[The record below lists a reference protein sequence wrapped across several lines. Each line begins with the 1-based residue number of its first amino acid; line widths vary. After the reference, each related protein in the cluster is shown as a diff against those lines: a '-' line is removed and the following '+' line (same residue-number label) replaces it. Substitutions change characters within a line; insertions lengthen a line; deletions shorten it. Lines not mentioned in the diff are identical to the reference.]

1 MLTNSKE
8 TYKKN
13 KYILAKTYRH
23 ITIMF
28 HVIKQISI
36 VVYIHLWT
44 QHRPWDFHV
53 YKTKSTFQQDDS
65 FQIKLEELICYWVKY
80 MALLHLVSKNHI
92 NDNQR
97 TTETLD
103 LRRHAF
109 ATKII
114 GIRVSQEIGK
124 RLISNTLESNCS
136 MSQLVFFWLQK
147 CIVLM

>member
-1 MLTNSKE
+1 
-8 TYKKN
+8 
-13 KYILAKTYRH
+13 
-23 ITIMF
+23 
-28 HVIKQISI
+28 
-36 VVYIHLWT
+36 
-44 QHRPWDFHV
+44 
-53 YKTKSTFQQDDS
+53 
-65 FQIKLEELICYWVKY
+65 

-97 TTETLD
+97 TTETLH